1 MIGPDAIVAGARLT
15 AGIRLPRAEE
25 AWEPVLFG
33 GMIPVIGAG
42 AVLWLIRHAT
52 KEPEVDA
59 EQKQAEEIA
68 AAQRE
73 AGLAAVRANQH
84 QGRKKG
90 GPEDP
95 PS

>member
-52 KEPEVDA
+52 KAPEVDA
-59 EQKQAEEIA
+59 EQKRAEEIA

-73 AGLAAVRANQH
+73 AGLAEVRQSRDE
-84 QGRKKG
+84 GRKKG
-90 GPEDP
+90 ESEDP